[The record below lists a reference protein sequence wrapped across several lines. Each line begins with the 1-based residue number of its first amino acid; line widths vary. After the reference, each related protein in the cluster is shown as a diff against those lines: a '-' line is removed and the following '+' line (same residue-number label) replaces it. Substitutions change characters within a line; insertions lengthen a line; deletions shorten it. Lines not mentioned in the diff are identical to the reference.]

1 MTLNYVLKVCNYN
14 DVDMDYAGGADPSG
28 FRLYYNSAG
37 KQESLVQ
44 TEIKSSVS
52 NPKIL
57 KSKECLKE
65 NRSVDVPTD
74 TLAYYMESTVKGPL
88 VDYEDGYCYAYS
100 FNSVVFK
107 HDYGDGECV
116 FHVSGYMTSEFFTAV
131 HVRYFVN
138 KGF

>member
-14 DVDMDYAGGADPSG
+14 DVDMDYAGGADPSR

-37 KQESLVQ
+37 NRKSLVQ
-44 TEIKSSVS
+44 KVISKPE
-52 NPKIL
+52 IL
-57 KSKECLKE
+57 KSNACRKE
-65 NRSVDVPTD
+65 NGSIDVSTA
-74 TLAYYMESTVKGPL
+74 TLAYYMESLVKGPL
-88 VDYEDGYCYAYS
+88 VDYDDGYCYAYS